1 MKEILNK
8 LGLDPKA
15 TEADVVS
22 AIDAIVKKA
31 EQVGESQAITASEK
45 TLQKAEAFFKQN
57 PKATSVFITGDNN
70 LFIVQQQTKA
80 MAFAAKNKTA
90 LYLATPSEKGVT
102 LKQQ

>member
-1 MKEILNK
+1 MKEILK
-8 LGLDPKA
+8 ELSLDAKA
-15 TEADVVS
+15 TEADAVA
-22 AIDAIVKKA
+22 AIKA
-31 EQVGESQAITASEK
+31 LKEKAGESQPIVASEK

-57 PKATSVFITGDNN
+57 PKATSVLITGDNN

-80 MAFAAKNKTA
+80 IAFAAKNKTA